1 MLETRIIPC
10 LLLQEERLVKTIKFK
25 NPVYVGDPINTI
37 KIFNEKEVDELI
49 LLDINA
55 SKKNVNPNYN
65 YIRQLAQ
72 ECFMP
77 LCYGGGIK
85 SIQIADKLFEI
96 GVEKLTI
103 HSIIFENFN
112 LITQITTK
120 YGSQSLV
127 VSVDIKQDI
136 FGRYKVVNSTNN
148 NRYSFDIPVFFKKIQ
163 DAGAGEILI
172 NFVDRDGTKNG
183 LNLDVINDFVKYI
196 NIPIIICG
204 GLNSLTEIN
213 KAVERGVSAVAAG
226 AFFVFQGPHRAVL
239 ITYPSIDELVKHQ
252 IK

>member
-10 LLLQEERLVKTIKFK
+10 LLLQEERLVKTIKFS

-49 LLDINA
+49 ILDINA
-55 SKKNVNPNYN
+55 SKKNLLPNYK
-65 YIRQLAQ
+65 YIKQLAQ

-77 LCYGGGIK
+77 LCYGGGIN

-96 GVEKLTI
+96 GVEKL
-103 HSIIFENFN
+103 SVQNIIFENFDI
-112 LITQITTK
+112 ITQITRK

-127 VSVDIKQDI
+127 VSIDIKKDI
-136 FGRYKVVNSTNN
+136 FGRYKIYNS
-148 NRYSFDIPVFFKKIQ
+148 SKKVKYNFEISAFLKKVE
-163 DAGAGEILI
+163 DAGAGEIFI
-172 NFVDRDGTKNG
+172 NFVDLDGTKNG
-183 LNLDVINDFVKYI
+183 LNLDFIKNFVKSV

-204 GLNSLTEIN
+204 GLNNLTEIN
-213 KAVERGVSAVAAG
+213 SAVACGVSAVAAG

-239 ITYPSIDELVKHQ
+239 ITYPSKEELLKFQ

>member
-25 NPVYVGDPINTI
+25 NPIYVGDPINTI
-37 KIFNEKEVDELI
+37 RIFNEKEVDELI
-49 LLDINA
+49 LIDINA
-55 SKKNVNPNYN
+55 SKKHTQPNYS
-65 YIRQLAQ
+65 YIKQLAQ

-85 SIQIADKLFEI
+85 SMKIADRLFEI
-96 GVEKLTI
+96 GVEKLSI
-103 HSIIFENFN
+103 HSIIFDDFD
-112 LITQITTK
+112 LITKISNK
-120 YGSQSLV
+120 YGTQSIV
-127 VSVDIKQDI
+127 VSVDIKRDI

-148 NRYSFDIPVFFKKIQ
+148 KRYNFNIPFFLKKIE

-172 NFVDRDGTKNG
+172 NFVDRDGTKDG
-183 LNLDVINDFVKYI
+183 LNLDIINQLI
-196 NIPIIICG
+196 NNITIPIIICG
-204 GLNSLTEIN
+204 GMNNLNEIN
-213 KAVERGVSAVAAG
+213 KAVELGVSAVAAG

-239 ITYPSIDELVKHQ
+239 ITYPSIDELEKHQ

>member
-10 LLLQEERLVKTIKFK
+10 LLLQEERLVKTIKFS

-49 LLDINA
+49 ILDINA
-55 SKKNVNPNYN
+55 SKKNLLPNYK
-65 YIRQLAQ
+65 YIKQLAQ

-77 LCYGGGIK
+77 LCYGGGII

-96 GVEKLTI
+96 GVEKL
-103 HSIIFENFN
+103 SVQNIIFDNFGI
-112 LITQITTK
+112 ITQITRK

-127 VSVDIKQDI
+127 VSIDIKKDI
-136 FGRYKVVNSTNN
+136 FGRYKIYNS
-148 NRYSFDIPVFFKKIQ
+148 SKKIKYNFEISTFLKKIE

-172 NFVDRDGTKNG
+172 NFVDLDGTKSG
-183 LNLDVINDFVKYI
+183 LNLDYIKNFVKSV

-204 GLNSLTEIN
+204 GLNNLSEIN
-213 KAVERGVSAVAAG
+213 SAVACGVSAVAAG

-239 ITYPSIDELVKHQ
+239 ITYPSKDELLKFQ

>member
-10 LLLQEERLVKTIKFK
+10 LLLQEERLVKTIKFS
-25 NPVYVGDPINTI
+25 NPVYVGDPVNTI

-55 SKKNVNPNYN
+55 SKKNVLPNYN
-65 YIRQLAQ
+65 YIKQLAQ

-77 LCYGGGIK
+77 LCYGGGIN
-85 SIQIADKLFEI
+85 SLHIADKLFEI
-96 GVEKLTI
+96 GVEKL
-103 HSIIFENFN
+103 SVQNIIFENFDI
-112 LITQITTK
+112 ITQITRK

-127 VSVDIKQDI
+127 VSVDIKKDI
-136 FGRYKVVNSTNN
+136 FGRYKIYNS
-148 NRYSFDIPVFFKKIQ
+148 SKKIKYNFEITTFLKKIE

-172 NFVDRDGTKNG
+172 NFVDLDGTKSG
-183 LNLDVINDFVKYI
+183 LNLNFIQNFVKSI

-204 GLNSLTEIN
+204 GLNSLSEIN
-213 KAVERGVSAVAAG
+213 SAVACGVSAIAAG

-239 ITYPSIDELVKHQ
+239 ITYPSKEELLKFQ